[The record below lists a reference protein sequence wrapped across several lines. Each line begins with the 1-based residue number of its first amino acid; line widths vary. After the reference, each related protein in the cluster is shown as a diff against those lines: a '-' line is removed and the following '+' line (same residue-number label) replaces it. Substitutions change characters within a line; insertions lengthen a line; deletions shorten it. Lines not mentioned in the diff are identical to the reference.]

1 LNASSGCF
9 VTVVELIMRP
19 TLAFSALLALG
30 LGATAGAQP
39 LPRPL
44 PAPPFLAP
52 GPAMPAP
59 DFIRGA
65 SGSDEYERQAGRLG
79 EARAFDPR
87 VRDFAQ
93 MMVRD
98 HTHTT
103 VDLQRAIRSE
113 GRLPP
118 PPPPFTPEQATML
131 TQLRASGG
139 RAFDWI
145 YMDQQIRAHETTLQ
159 LMLAYAQNG
168 RDPVLRQVAETTLPI
183 IRQHL
188 ELARTLRRH
197 LGR

>member
-1 LNASSGCF
+1 
-9 VTVVELIMRP
+9 MRR
-19 TLAFSALLALG
+19 TLALSALLALG
-30 LGATAGAQP
+30 LAPAAGAQP

-44 PAPPFLAP
+44 PPPPFMAP
-52 GPAMPAP
+52 GAGMSAA
-59 DFIRGA
+59 DFTRA
-65 SGSDEYERQAGRLG
+65 AAQSDEYERQAGRLA
-79 EARAFDPR
+79 EIRAVDPR

-93 MMVRD
+93 MMIRD

-131 TQLRASGG
+131 AQLHAANG
-139 RAFDWI
+139 RGFDWI
-145 YMDQQIRAHETTLQ
+145 YMDQQIRAHETALQ
-159 LMLAYAQNG
+159 LMLSYAQNG
-168 RDPVLRQVAETTLPI
+168 REPVLRQVAQTTLPL

-188 ELARTLRRH
+188 TLARTLRRH